1 MGVGAFRPDA
11 PQARAE
17 VAARAAPAFCSDF
30 AIRNADRL
38 CVQHTLRAENVL
50 GVADASDSEK
60 IHRAASVVAVDGFL
74 RPVIVQGGPFQVPLT
89 WQSQVSLPPSG
100 VSAALHRLSWISP
113 RIGTC
118 DPTRWNSLRTPCM
131 APLYPAR
138 EGPLRTA
145 CEPSEGSLLRRL
157 RCRASCL
164 PVLS

>member
-17 VAARAAPAFCSDF
+17 VAARAAPAVCSDF

-89 WQSQVSLPPSG
+89 RQSQVSLPP
-100 VSAALHRLSWISP
+100 P
-113 RIGTC
+113 
-118 DPTRWNSLRTPCM
+118 P
-131 APLYPAR
+131 
-138 EGPLRTA
+138 E
-145 CEPSEGSLLRRL
+145 
-157 RCRASCL
+157 CL
-164 PVLS
+164 PPCTD